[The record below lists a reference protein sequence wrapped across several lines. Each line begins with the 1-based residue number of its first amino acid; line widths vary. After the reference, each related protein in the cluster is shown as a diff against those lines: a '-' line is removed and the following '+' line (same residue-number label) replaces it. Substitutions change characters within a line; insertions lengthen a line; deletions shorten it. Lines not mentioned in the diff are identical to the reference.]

1 MATLAANTW
10 LSAEFLQSKFDAGLS
25 FDDYLATDPVRAEK
39 WRTVH
44 QRAQLTDAQRQ
55 LIASFTRTMPV
66 LISSGIWCGDCVQQ
80 CPLLQ
85 RIAEANPRM
94 IELRLVDRDE
104 HLDLSQRIMINA
116 GLRVPTVIF
125 MAEDFE
131 FVHLLGDR
139 TLSRYR
145 AVAARQLG
153 PHCPLPG
160 APIGDDELSATIQNW
175 VNEFERVHLLLRLS
189 QRLREKHGD

>member
-10 LSAEFLQSKFDAGLS
+10 LSAEYLQSKFDAGLN
-25 FDDYLATDPVRAEK
+25 FDDYLATDPVKAEK

-44 QRAQLTDAQRQ
+44 QRAQLTAAQCE
-55 LIASFTRTMPV
+55 LIAAFTRRMPV

-85 RIAEANPRM
+85 RIADANPRM
-94 IELRLVDRDE
+94 IELKLVDRDE
-104 HLDLSQRIMINA
+104 HLDLSQRIVINA

-160 APIGDDELSATIQNW
+160 APIGDDELSVTMQDW